1 MKNIIHEINEDY
13 CLVDSLLE
21 QVSKS
26 IFTINKDTD
35 LVEHEIMELSVA
47 LENLGLSLN
56 KLNETI

>member
-1 MKNIIHEINEDY
+1 MENIIHEINEDY
-13 CLVDSLLE
+13 CLVDNLLE

-56 KLNETI
+56 KLSETI

>member
-1 MKNIIHEINEDY
+1 MENIIHEINEDY
-13 CLVDSLLE
+13 RLIDSLLE

-35 LVEHEIMELSVA
+35 LLEHEIMELSVA

-56 KLNETI
+56 KLNEII

>member
-1 MKNIIHEINEDY
+1 MENIIHEINEDY
-13 CLVDSLLE
+13 CLVDNLLE

-56 KLNETI
+56 KLNEII